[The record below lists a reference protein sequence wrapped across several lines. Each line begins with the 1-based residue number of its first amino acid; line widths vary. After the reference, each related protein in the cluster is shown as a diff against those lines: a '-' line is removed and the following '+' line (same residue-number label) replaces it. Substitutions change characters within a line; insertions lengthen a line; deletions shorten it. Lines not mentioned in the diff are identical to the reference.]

1 MQKIV
6 RKRIHYACVMALI
19 VVTCVVQ
26 GCEKKVEKKVFSVT
40 ADAKIS
46 NDEGNKRLQII
57 VDIDNISDE
66 DYKNVTYSLTLNKEV
81 EPYIANGIITFVED
95 SKINVISYENEKVIK
110 DNNAEVSVTGFQH
123 EWDMLLTTK
132 DDLTEYW
139 GIAQNGIYDALKAVT
154 VEITWNGGKQEET
167 VPLNLKK

>member
-66 DYKNVTYSLTLNKEV
+66 DIIKLELQTGNPICYELDDTLKPIRHYYLKEV
-81 EPYIANGIITFVED
+81 
-95 SKINVISYENEKVIK
+95 
-110 DNNAEVSVTGFQH
+110 
-123 EWDMLLTTK
+123 
-132 DDLTEYW
+132 
-139 GIAQNGIYDALKAVT
+139 
-154 VEITWNGGKQEET
+154 
-167 VPLNLKK
+167 

>member
-66 DYKNVTYSLTLNKEV
+66 DYKNVTYIIQEAHISVNSYSSH
-81 EPYIANGIITFVED
+81 EPFHSSESFFHPDLSHIFLHII
-95 SKINVISYENEKVIK
+95 
-110 DNNAEVSVTGFQH
+110 
-123 EWDMLLTTK
+123 
-132 DDLTEYW
+132 
-139 GIAQNGIYDALKAVT
+139 
-154 VEITWNGGKQEET
+154 
-167 VPLNLKK
+167 